1 VNGTQH
7 YGTGRRKT
15 AAARVFLRP
24 GTGEVQVNGRAL
36 DDYFPNEV
44 LKMVIKQPLHLTETA
59 EKFDILVTVEGG
71 GSAGQA
77 GAIRHGI
84 SRALLQYDAELR
96 DRLKSAG
103 LLTRDPRKKE
113 RKKYG
118 QRGARFQ
125 FSKRWS
131 KARREI
137 RLVEVSMKE
146 LLEAGV
152 HFGHQTRRW
161 NPKMKPYIFG
171 KRNGIYI
178 IDLQKTL
185 KLFNQVVEVVRQMAG
200 EGKRILFVGTKRQ
213 AQEVIAEEASRCGEF
228 YVTNRWLGG
237 TLTNFVTLRSS
248 IQRLKEIESRLSDE
262 NSPLTKK
269 EKLRLDREREKMAKN
284 LEGIRDME
292 ELPDALFVVDPKKE
306 AIAVSEANKL
316 GIPVI
321 AIVDTNCD
329 PELIDYIIPGN
340 DDAIRAIRLF
350 ASRLA
355 DAYLDGAGKS
365 SGDRYAEAKD
375 GVRISMAG
383 YDPSKD
389 MAGATA

>member
-118 QRGARFQ
+118 QRGARARFQ
-125 FSKRWS
+125 FSKR
-131 KARREI
+131 
-137 RLVEVSMKE
+137 
-146 LLEAGV
+146 
-152 HFGHQTRRW
+152 
-161 NPKMKPYIFG
+161 
-171 KRNGIYI
+171 
-178 IDLQKTL
+178 
-185 KLFNQVVEVVRQMAG
+185 
-200 EGKRILFVGTKRQ
+200 
-213 AQEVIAEEASRCGEF
+213 
-228 YVTNRWLGG
+228 
-237 TLTNFVTLRSS
+237 
-248 IQRLKEIESRLSDE
+248 
-262 NSPLTKK
+262 
-269 EKLRLDREREKMAKN
+269 
-284 LEGIRDME
+284 
-292 ELPDALFVVDPKKE
+292 
-306 AIAVSEANKL
+306 
-316 GIPVI
+316 
-321 AIVDTNCD
+321 
-329 PELIDYIIPGN
+329 
-340 DDAIRAIRLF
+340 
-350 ASRLA
+350 
-355 DAYLDGAGKS
+355 
-365 SGDRYAEAKD
+365 
-375 GVRISMAG
+375 
-383 YDPSKD
+383 
-389 MAGATA
+389 